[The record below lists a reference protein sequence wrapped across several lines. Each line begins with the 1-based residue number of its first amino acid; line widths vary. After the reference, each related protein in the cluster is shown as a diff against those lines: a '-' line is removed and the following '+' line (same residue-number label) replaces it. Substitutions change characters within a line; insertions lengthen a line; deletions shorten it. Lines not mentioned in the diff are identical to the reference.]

1 MPCGGV
7 EEWAHVNCALWSAE
21 VYEDTNGYLCS
32 VHTAI
37 GRGLR
42 LVRERERERETEG
55 KGRETEGRE
64 RGRQKLKKWRLALT
78 FSFSFR
84 NVISVTYMVLQL
96 VAVIPVAPPTT
107 TTCVLG
113 RNSVLSSTIKK
124 CTVTNTPHCVTGK
137 RQCLMMR

>member
-42 LVRERERERETEG
+42 LVREGERNRREG
-55 KGRETEGRE
+55 E
-64 RGRQKLKKWRLALT
+64 RGGQKKLKKWRLALT
-78 FSFSFR
+78 FSLSFR
-84 NVISVTYMVLQL
+84 NAISVTYTVLQL
-96 VAVIPVAPPTT
+96 VAVTPAAPLTT

-113 RNSVLSSTIKK
+113 RNGALSSTIKK
-124 CTVTNTPHCVTGK
+124 CTATSTPHCVTGK
-137 RQCLMMR
+137 RQCLTMR